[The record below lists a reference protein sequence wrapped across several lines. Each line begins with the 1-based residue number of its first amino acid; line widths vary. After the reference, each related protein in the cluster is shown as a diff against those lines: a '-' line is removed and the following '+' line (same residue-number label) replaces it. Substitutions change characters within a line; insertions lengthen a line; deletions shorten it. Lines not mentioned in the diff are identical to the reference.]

1 MLAKSRKFSKL
12 KTKGKKISPLTE
24 DELTQ
29 LVNKAK
35 RQASYL
41 YTLGLKSFIK
51 KKVNLFMS
59 ADSVYKFRSVLIEHH
74 NSEVD

>member
-1 MLAKSRKFSKL
+1 M
-12 KTKGKKISPLTE
+12 
-24 DELTQ
+24 
-29 LVNKAK
+29 
-35 RQASYL
+35 QASYL

-59 ADSVYKFRSVLIEHH
+59 EDSVYKFRSVLIEHH